1 MLNLKKSGAHILL
14 MASVIGLAACESN
27 GVIEG
32 VSRGEVVRME
42 YQQGFFDNDG
52 KLTLIMPNGE
62 RFEGKFVQGST
73 STDGDEI
80 RIGESSND
88 DSWVLMDSE
97 QRSSSAKALL
107 LGDKGR
113 SMKCEFQFSS
123 ARGGID
129 DGGIGECKLSDGKK
143 VEVVF

>member
-1 MLNLKKSGAHILL
+1 MFNVKKLAAQSLL
-14 MASVIGLAACESN
+14 ATSIIGLAACESN

-42 YQQGFFDNDG
+42 YQQGFMDNDG
-52 KLTLIMPNGE
+52 RLALIMPNGE

-88 DSWVLMDSE
+88 DSWILMDSE
-97 QRSSSAKALL
+97 QRSSKAKALL
-107 LGDKGR
+107 LGDRGR

-129 DGGIGECKLSDGKK
+129 DGGIGECKLSDGEK

>member
-113 SMKCEFQFSS
+113 SMKCEFQFSFR
-123 ARGGID
+123 AWWHRRWRHR
-129 DGGIGECKLSDGKK
+129 
-143 VEVVF
+143 